1 MSTTVF
7 ISSTSRD
14 LLDHRAAVAKAL
26 LNAGFHPIDM
36 ANFMARPEGAKSACL
51 REVSESD
58 LFVGIYSW
66 RYGFIPPGVEVSI
79 TEQEFIEA
87 ERLKKPCF
95 IFIVDENHSWSEEF
109 KEPGLGAR
117 LLREFKA
124 RLDLKLVRTTFTTPD
139 DLAMKVL
146 ASLQRYEREHPHSKS
161 AVDTPASPPA
171 GPSTQIGGVNLSGI
185 SGSTLNLGNTSSNVS
200 AGGDI
205 IGGSKREIHTGG
217 GAYIEGSVNTGGGDF
232 VGRDKI
238 TTTGMPPETIAAAFV
253 GLYEALDRLP
263 NTLQKQMARQAIEA
277 LEAEANKGQAV
288 DEEKVK
294 QGFEIIL
301 AMLPDIAEVAV
312 QTFLN
317 PIQGLSTAFQKIARK
332 AQEKLQGSCQ
342 PSRHRVQT

>member
-36 ANFMARPEGAKSACL
+36 ANFMARPEGAKTACL
-51 REVSESD
+51 KEVDESD
-58 LFVGIYSW
+58 LFVGIYAW
-66 RYGFIPPGVEVSI
+66 RYGFIPPEAEVSI

-95 IFIVDENHSWSEEF
+95 IFMVDENYSWPEEF
-109 KEPGLGAR
+109 KEPGLGTR

-124 RLDLKLVRTTFTTPD
+124 RLDLKLVRTIFTTPD

-146 ASLQRYEREHPHSKS
+146 ASLQRYEREHPRSKS
-161 AVDTPASPPA
+161 AIENTPALPLA

-185 SGSTLNLGNTSSNVS
+185 SGSTLNLGNISSSVS

-205 IGGSKREIHTGG
+205 VGGSKREIHTGG

-238 TTTGMPPETIAAAFV
+238 TPGVPPETIATVFA
-253 GLYEALDRLP
+253 GLYEALERQP
-263 NTLQKQMARQAIEA
+263 NTLQKQMAQQAVEV
-277 LEAEANKGQAV
+277 LEAEANKGQAA

-294 QGFEIIL
+294 QGFDIIL

-332 AQEKLQGSCQ
+332 AQEKLQS
-342 PSRHRVQT
+342 SK